1 MKSFNEIETTSK
13 RASRAMGYSWGVS
26 EEIGKNIRLLEFF
39 GLPGIKHLNHYYK
52 DKNFKN
58 FENIRLIDQ
67 DNQSTKFPFCPINLG
82 VNFLDQIRSLEISNN
97 YTFKGIVYPILFL
110 PFLSRASEV
119 IGKKILFNFDENHFL
134 MSFNINIS
142 SNFFKGKFPLLAQS
156 AQVNFIDNKDNFND
170 IEWKSLYSI
179 SEETFVEESD
189 SSQKSSAGAGL
200 TDND

>member
-1 MKSFNEIETTSK
+1 
-13 RASRAMGYSWGVS
+13 
-26 EEIGKNIRLLEFF
+26 
-39 GLPGIKHLNHYYK
+39 
-52 DKNFKN
+52 
-58 FENIRLIDQ
+58 
-67 DNQSTKFPFCPINLG
+67 
-82 VNFLDQIRSLEISNN
+82 
-97 YTFKGIVYPILFL
+97 
-110 PFLSRASEV
+110 
-119 IGKKILFNFDENHFL
+119 
-134 MSFNINIS
+134 MSFNFNIS

>member
-1 MKSFNEIETTSK
+1 MKLASILENQDIEKRIAITPEIAKKYINLGFNLSLQK
-13 RASRAMGYSWGVS
+13 NYGVHLGFRD
-26 EEIGKNIRLLEFF
+26 EE
-39 GLPGIKHLNHYYK
+39 YK
-52 DKNFKN
+52 K
-58 FENIRLIDQ
+58 
-67 DNQSTKFPFCPINLG
+67 LG
-82 VNFLDQIRSLEISNN
+82 VNFLDQIRSLEILNN